1 MEESLKYETF
11 KPSEPFTIQK
21 YNSYSNMINNLLQ
34 STYKVFPDKRSNFY
48 IINVRNGILCTLNLH
63 RNRRGLASKLHCF
76 NHII

>member
-34 STYKVFPDKRSNFY
+34 SKLNKVFPDKCLNFN
-48 IINVRNGILCTLNLH
+48 IFNVRN
-63 RNRRGLASKLHCF
+63 
-76 NHII
+76 